1 MKKIFIAA
9 ILALAMLVGCNP
21 EAKVLEQAKV
31 DYATAVA
38 DAPEEANVCLYE
50 IEMVLDNPVSDLK
63 EGKKVKLQSST
74 TVIQIDTMVR
84 FINRT
89 YDSKGKIVSENVVEE
104 AGAWLEDMNI
114 PLDSLNYDLPDA
126 LQALAEFDEALP
138 EGDKVTLR
146 APLVPPFKDTY
157 YIFGTMG
164 TFFVSVNAVSGEIE
178 MFREVEEVEEK
189 EEVSE

>member
-38 DAPEEANVCLYE
+38 DAPEGANVCFYE

-74 TVIQIDTMVR
+74 TVIQIDTVVR

-146 APLVPPFKDTY
+146 KPLVPPFKDTY